1 MIIAEEKKKKNITE
15 YILYMWQIEDLI
27 RALKFDMKQINEK
40 LVAQYQ
46 VEEEKRNEISLWYEN
61 LVLMMKKEQ
70 KQTAGHLQ
78 FLVNTVNDLN
88 LFHKAII
95 LEQADAG
102 YTRLYNDIKPD
113 LELVRQK
120 SGNQHN
126 DIEVALNTLYLILM
140 LKMNQK
146 EVSEGTQQAVW
157 KFGNFMAYL
166 SKLHQSHEAGDLEL
180 ENFS

>member
-1 MIIAEEKKKKNITE
+1 MIIAEEKKKKNISE
-15 YILYMWQIEDLI
+15 YILYMWQIEDMI
-27 RALKFDMKQINEK
+27 RALKLDMNLINEK
-40 LVAQYQ
+40 LVGQYQ
-46 VEEEKRNEISLWYEN
+46 VEEAKREEIYNWFEN
-61 LVLMMKKEQ
+61 LVLMMQKEQ
-70 KQTAGHLQ
+70 KQQMGHLQ
-78 FLVNTVNDLN
+78 FLANTVNDLD

-95 LEQADAG
+95 LEQADPG

-113 LELVRQK
+113 IDLVRQK
-120 SGNQHN
+120 SGKQHN

-140 LKMNQK
+140 LKMNKK

-166 SKLHQSHEAGDLEL
+166 SKLYKSFEAGELEL